1 MGTGD
6 FDDGNF
12 WLIID
17 PDPTLTAINAMVLA
31 ILALS
36 YVQVLVKMTIRR
48 NSRLR
53 ITPVGPTEEE
63 VHRQWVSNVP
73 YVGIYLHQAAVFGVE
88 LTGYYGRYR
97 KFWNVLFKVGDLVVE
112 TIQLHHLLEAGFSAS
127 LSYGYSALIAANCL
141 MQAFFILNPVRHHTA
156 FTEVLVD
163 TVFDMLFA
171 IGCPIFLL
179 GYSYTTFD
187 LDRAVARLYLKVFF
201 PGSFQR
207 QARMQADP
215 IGTTL
220 FRFSFDSLRTLT
232 WSDLV
237 IRLAM
242 NIAFSYRLSR
252 LRSVPR
258 GVGVLFV
265 GASIF
270 ALVYTSRCI
279 SDSQGD
285 CKAYP
290 ECVAFAYRWDN
301 RDVCP
306 CLAIVDVDRAP
317 KTYEEW
323 IHPLDVTATVRSLA
337 TSGDLEVL
345 QLTNRQMVTWPEELQ
360 RCVNLEYLSLYYT
373 GVEVVPDWFKV
384 FHNLQF
390 LDLQGKFGDTNIVS
404 MPPDAFLNMGS
415 LTFMHLGYLQLLPE
429 LPSFEGLCNLK
440 SMSLALLYSLTALPA
455 LMPLAKLQQLE
466 LVSLNSLQTLPEV
479 TSNHHLSHVVVWQ
492 AQLCCNGFLGA
503 CNTSAPVCSGMPAS
517 DCLTPSDRPSA
528 ESLGIIA
535 TQPEVCAKNA
545 PFIPPAEPPLKSQV
559 DACGGVLYRQCRD
572 TLFASEPVGM
582 CINNFFQVIACSSI
596 DKFSIYVRQQEI
608 LYGIGTPCDPKEEA
622 WLGCNKRQ

>member
-1 MGTGD
+1 
-6 FDDGNF
+6 
-12 WLIID
+12 
-17 PDPTLTAINAMVLA
+17 
-31 ILALS
+31 
-36 YVQVLVKMTIRR
+36 
-48 NSRLR
+48 
-53 ITPVGPTEEE
+53 
-63 VHRQWVSNVP
+63 
-73 YVGIYLHQAAVFGVE
+73 
-88 LTGYYGRYR
+88 
-97 KFWNVLFKVGDLVVE
+97 
-112 TIQLHHLLEAGFSAS
+112 
-127 LSYGYSALIAANCL
+127 
-141 MQAFFILNPVRHHTA
+141 
-156 FTEVLVD
+156 
-163 TVFDMLFA
+163 MLFA

-252 LRSVPR
+252 LVEVIHQQRRNSRTTSSKLAKLNAQRSVPR

-360 RCVNLEYLSLYYT
+360 RCVNLEYLY
-373 GVEVVPDWFKV
+373 V
-384 FHNLQF
+384 H
-390 LDLQGKFGDTNIVS
+390 
-404 MPPDAFLNMGS
+404 
-415 LTFMHLGYLQLLPE
+415 
-429 LPSFEGLCNLK
+429 
-440 SMSLALLYSLTALPA
+440 
-455 LMPLAKLQQLE
+455 
-466 LVSLNSLQTLPEV
+466 
-479 TSNHHLSHVVVWQ
+479 
-492 AQLCCNGFLGA
+492 
-503 CNTSAPVCSGMPAS
+503 
-517 DCLTPSDRPSA
+517 DR
-528 ESLGIIA
+528 
-535 TQPEVCAKNA
+535 T
-545 PFIPPAEPPLKSQV
+545 
-559 DACGGVLYRQCRD
+559 D
-572 TLFASEPVGM
+572 
-582 CINNFFQVIACSSI
+582 
-596 DKFSIYVRQQEI
+596 
-608 LYGIGTPCDPKEEA
+608 
-622 WLGCNKRQ
+622 